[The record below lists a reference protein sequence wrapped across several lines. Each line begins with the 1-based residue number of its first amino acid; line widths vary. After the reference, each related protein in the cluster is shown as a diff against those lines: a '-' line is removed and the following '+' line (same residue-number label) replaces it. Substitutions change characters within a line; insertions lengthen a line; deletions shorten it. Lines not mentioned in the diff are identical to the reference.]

1 VGTIIKHRRYDYS
14 GAIFGWTNEC
24 REGEDW
30 IAKNGVETLPRGRKQ
45 PFYHVLVEDGTVR
58 YVAEENIRPVKPKNV
73 RSLIGLAGKYFKR
86 FDPEEG
92 KFVSNMHVEF
102 PDD

>member
-45 PFYHVLVEDGTVR
+45 PFYHVL
-58 YVAEENIRPVKPKNV
+58 
-73 RSLIGLAGKYFKR
+73 
-86 FDPEEG
+86 
-92 KFVSNMHVEF
+92 
-102 PDD
+102 